1 MIIIQ
6 GKTDEN
12 QGLNTLFHQKMNG
25 NRNFPAFFLHVSYFL
40 PIFAIAKRNTTIS
53 RQGRT
58 MTPEI
63 TSGIIYANLNIESQ
77 RQLARQHCHIGSHPD
92 RITSLRRS
100 LLRFATGFR
109 LPILCPHG
117 GDAPIRKEGVDVTG
131 GSQEPVSWNLGR
143 LPLNGEKH
151 VPSLGKLFS

>member
-1 MIIIQ
+1 M
-6 GKTDEN
+6 
-12 QGLNTLFHQKMNG
+12 
-25 NRNFPAFFLHVSYFL
+25 
-40 PIFAIAKRNTTIS
+40 S

-77 RQLARQHCHIGSHPD
+77 RQLARQHCHIGSHPK
-92 RITSLRRS
+92 IELRPCDEVYFC
-100 LLRFATGFR
+100 LATGDR

-117 GDAPIRKEGVDVTG
+117 GDAPCREEGVDVTE

-143 LPLNGEKH
+143 LPLNGEKF
-151 VPSLGKLFS
+151 VPTPGKIIFLGRAQKDTAQGGFPVTAKQK